1 LTINFTPSSAGTRTA
16 VLLISNNDADEATYA
31 INLYGIGGSYA
42 SEPASQP
49 TNLTFSNIKTYRFT
63 GSYSPTNAEGYLVLR
78 KKGSPITD
86 VPTDGTIYER
96 GDNIGESQVV
106 FSANSTSFTP
116 NNIVASATYYFSV
129 FAYNGDGTYR
139 NYLTTAPL
147 TANATTPTTM
157 MPTDYYTG
165 ISTASNTFV
174 ADLHA
179 KVNPHDMLY
188 YSDYAN
194 TMVRLFA
201 ARDTTMNRRVI
212 TCVYSGENK
221 IYTEPFD
228 FTANGYS
235 REHTFCHNWMPTN
248 PADALPEYNDYH
260 HLFPTNQND
269 VNAVRSNYP
278 LGKIVTVTSSYMG
291 SKYGTDANGHKVF
304 EPRDEHKGDAA
315 RAMMYESICYT
326 TVSGNTWNFPT
337 NISSSIPYGQDQ
349 YILKQWHFQDP
360 PDGWEIARNDF
371 IDSLQGNRNPFIDSV
386 DYACY
391 VNFSNMTYETLACEA
406 SVEEMLN
413 NGFIVYPNPAKG
425 VLSLH
430 VDATTINRYEIL
442 DNQGRIVLSSDVN
455 NQVLVKVNIDSLKPG
470 SYILRAKTPYG
481 IAQKS
486 VIIQ

>member
-1 LTINFTPSSAGTRTA
+1 VYKR
-16 VLLISNNDADEATYA
+16 
-31 INLYGIGGSYA
+31 
-42 SEPASQP
+42 Q
-49 TNLTFSNIKTYRFT
+49 
-63 GSYSPTNAEGYLVLR
+63 
-78 KKGSPITD
+78 
-86 VPTDGTIYER
+86 
-96 GDNIGESQVV
+96 
-106 FSANSTSFTP
+106 
-116 NNIVASATYYFSV
+116 
-129 FAYNGDGTYR
+129 
-139 NYLTTAPL
+139 PL
-147 TANATTPTTM
+147 TANATTPATM

-278 LGKIVTVTSSYMG
+278 LGKVVTVTSSYMG

-349 YILKQWHFQDP
+349 YILKQWHVQDP
-360 PDGWEIARNDF
+360 PDSWEIARNDF

-406 SVEEMLN
+406 SVKEMLN

-425 VLSLH
+425 VLS
-430 VDATTINRYEIL
+430 V
-442 DNQGRIVLSSDVN
+442 
-455 NQVLVKVNIDSLKPG
+455 
-470 SYILRAKTPYG
+470 SYTHLRAHETG
-481 IAQKS
+481 
-486 VIIQ
+486 